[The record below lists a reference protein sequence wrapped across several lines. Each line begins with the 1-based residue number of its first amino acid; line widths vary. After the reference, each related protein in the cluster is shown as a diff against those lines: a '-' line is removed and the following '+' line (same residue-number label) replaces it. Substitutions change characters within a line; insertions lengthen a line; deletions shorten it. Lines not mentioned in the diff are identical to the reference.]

1 MLQIYRTAMSKCDF
15 SMQPYWNHTSEW
27 SFSSK
32 FTAYIQDTF
41 SKEYLW
47 VAASENWFLT
57 KNVRA
62 CMKDVSS
69 DETIFDHDF
78 WQIYAQ
84 QKIEIWE
91 RNSTKDQKQPTE
103 VSFKQ
108 SYS

>member
-1 MLQIYRTAMSKCDF
+1 
-15 SMQPYWNHTSEW
+15 
-27 SFSSK
+27 
-32 FTAYIQDTF
+32 
-41 SKEYLW
+41 
-47 VAASENWFLT
+47 
-57 KNVRA
+57 
-62 CMKDVSS
+62 MKDVSS

>member
-1 MLQIYRTAMSKCDF
+1 M
-15 SMQPYWNHTSEW
+15 
-27 SFSSK
+27 FSSK
-32 FTAYIQDTF
+32 FAAYIQDTF

-57 KNVRA
+57 KDVRA